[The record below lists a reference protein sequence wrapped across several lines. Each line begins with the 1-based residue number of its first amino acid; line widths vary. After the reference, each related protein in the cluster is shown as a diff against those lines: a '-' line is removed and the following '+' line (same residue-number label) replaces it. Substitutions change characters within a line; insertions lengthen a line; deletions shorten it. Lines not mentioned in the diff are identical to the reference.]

1 MIKVIQTGLFTTI
14 QDGGRHGYRNIGI
27 PTSGFMDQENA
38 WAANIIVDNDRE
50 ESLFEITLTGPTLIF
65 NGNYVISITG
75 GDFNP
80 LINELPVKMYQPIN
94 VKLGDTLKINN
105 TKNGARCY
113 LAISGGIDV
122 KSIFGS
128 KSFFSNISES
138 YYLRKGDEIKI
149 SNNSNSKI
157 LKKNKFKFKLKKSM
171 DVFKGPEFDL
181 LSIKVKK
188 ILFKN
193 EFTIR
198 TNSRM
203 GYNLEE
209 KVQIGIK
216 SIISS
221 PVMPGTIQLTPSGKM
236 IILHRDCQTT
246 GGYPRILQLNKS
258 SLNHLSQIKSNEKIK
273 FSLINSL

>member
-1 MIKVIQTGLFTTI
+1 MIKVIQPGLFTTI

-27 PTSGFMDQENA
+27 PTSGFMDQESA
-38 WAANIIVDNDRE
+38 RAANKIVDNDME
-50 ESLFEITLTGPTLIF
+50 ESLIEITLKGPTLLF
-65 NGNYVISITG
+65 NNNCTISITG

-80 LINELPVKMYQPIN
+80 LINGMPIKMYESIN

-128 KSFFSNISES
+128 KSFLSNITES

-149 SNNSNSKI
+149 SDNSNNKI
-157 LKKNKFKFKLKKSM
+157 LKKNKLKFKLNRSM

-181 LSIKVKK
+181 LSIKVKN
-188 ILFKN
+188 ILFEN

-198 TNSRM
+198 SNSRM
-203 GYNLEE
+203 AYNLDE
-209 KVQIGIK
+209 KAQIGIK

-221 PVMPGTIQLTPSGKM
+221 PVMPGSVQLTPSGKM
-236 IILHRDCQTT
+236 IILHRDCQTI
-246 GGYPRILQLNKS
+246 GGYPRILQLDTN
-258 SLNHLSQIKSNEKIK
+258 SLNNLSQLKSNDKIK
-273 FSLINSL
+273 FSLITQ

>member
-1 MIKVIQTGLFTTI
+1 MIKVIKTGLFTTI
-14 QDGGRHGYRNIGI
+14 QDGGRYGYRNIGI

-38 WAANIIVDNDRE
+38 WAANKIVDNDRE
-50 ESLFEITLTGPTLIF
+50 ECLFEITLTGPTLIF

-80 LINELPVKMYQPIN
+80 LINQLPVKMYQPIN

-128 KSFFSNISES
+128 KSFYSNISES

-149 SNNSNSKI
+149 SNNSKSKI
-157 LKKNKFKFKLKKSM
+157 LKKNKLKFKLNKSM
-171 DVFKGPEFDL
+171 NVFKGPEFDL

-188 ILFKN
+188 MLFKN

-203 GYNLEE
+203 AYNLEE
-209 KVQIGIK
+209 KVQIGVK

-221 PVMPGTIQLTPSGKM
+221 PVMPGTVQLTPSGKM

-273 FSLINSL
+273 FSLINS

>member
-1 MIKVIQTGLFTTI
+1 MIKVIQPGLFTTI

-27 PTSGFMDQENA
+27 PTSGFMDQESA
-38 WAANIIVDNDRE
+38 WAANKIVDDDRE
-50 ESLFEITLTGPTLIF
+50 ESLIEITLKGPTLLF
-65 NGNYVISITG
+65 NNNCTISITG

-80 LINELPVKMYQPIN
+80 LINGMPIKMYESIN

-128 KSFFSNISES
+128 KSFLSNITES

-149 SNNSNSKI
+149 SDNSNNKI
-157 LKKNKFKFKLKKSM
+157 LKKNKLKFKLNRSM

-181 LSIKVKK
+181 LSIKVKN
-188 ILFKN
+188 ILFEN

-198 TNSRM
+198 SNSRM
-203 GYNLEE
+203 AYNLDE
-209 KVQIGIK
+209 KAQIGIK

-221 PVMPGTIQLTPSGKM
+221 PVMPGSVQLTPSGKI
-236 IILHRDCQTT
+236 IILHRDCQTI
-246 GGYPRILQLNKS
+246 GGYPRILQLDTN
-258 SLNHLSQIKSNEKIK
+258 SLNNLSQLKSNDKIK
-273 FSLINSL
+273 FSLIS

>member
-1 MIKVIQTGLFTTI
+1 MIKVIQPGLFTTI

-27 PTSGFMDQENA
+27 PTSGFMDKESA
-38 WAANIIVDNDRE
+38 WAANNIVDNDRE
-50 ESLFEITLTGPTLIF
+50 ESLIEITLKGPTLLF
-65 NGNYVISITG
+65 DNNYTISITG

-80 LINELPVKMYQPIN
+80 LINDMPIKMYESIN

-128 KSFFSNISES
+128 KSFLSNISES
-138 YYLRKGDEIKI
+138 YYLRKGDEIRI
-149 SNNSNSKI
+149 SDNSNNKI
-157 LKKNKFKFKLKKSM
+157 LKKNKLKFKLNRSM
-171 DVFKGPEFDL
+171 EVFKGPEFDL
-181 LSIKVKK
+181 LSIKVKNM
-188 ILFKN
+188 LFKN

-203 GYNLEE
+203 AYNLEE

-221 PVMPGTIQLTPSGKM
+221 PVLPGSVQLTPSGKM
-236 IILHRDCQTT
+236 IILHNDCQTT

-273 FSLINSL
+273 FSLINS

>member
-1 MIKVIQTGLFTTI
+1 MIKVIQPGLFTTI

-27 PTSGFMDQENA
+27 PTSGFMDQESA
-38 WAANIIVDNDRE
+38 RAANKIVDNDRE
-50 ESLFEITLTGPTLIF
+50 ESLIEITLKGPTLLF
-65 NGNYVISITG
+65 NNNCTISITG

-80 LINELPVKMYQPIN
+80 LINGMPIKMYESIN

-128 KSFFSNISES
+128 KSFLSNITES

-149 SNNSNSKI
+149 SDNFNNKI
-157 LKKNKFKFKLKKSM
+157 LKKNKLKFKLNRSM

-181 LSIKVKK
+181 LSIKVKN
-188 ILFKN
+188 ILFEN

-198 TNSRM
+198 SNSRM
-203 GYNLEE
+203 AYNLDE
-209 KVQIGIK
+209 KAQIGIK

-221 PVMPGTIQLTPSGKM
+221 PVMPGSVQLTPSGKM
-236 IILHRDCQTT
+236 IILHRDCQTI
-246 GGYPRILQLNKS
+246 GGYPRILQLDTN
-258 SLNHLSQIKSNEKIK
+258 SLNNLSQLKSNDKIK
-273 FSLINSL
+273 FSLITQ

>member
-1 MIKVIQTGLFTTI
+1 MIKVIQPGLFTTI
-14 QDGGRHGYRNIGI
+14 QDGGRLGYRNIGI
-27 PTSGFMDQENA
+27 PTSGFMDQESA
-38 WAANIIVDNDRE
+38 WAANKIVDNDRE
-50 ESLFEITLTGPTLIF
+50 ESLIEITLKGPTLLF
-65 NGNYVISITG
+65 NNNCTISITG

-80 LINELPVKMYQPIN
+80 LINGMPIKMYESIN

-128 KSFFSNISES
+128 KSFLSNITES

-149 SNNSNSKI
+149 SDNFNNKI
-157 LKKNKFKFKLKKSM
+157 LKKNKLKFKLNRSM

-181 LSIKVKK
+181 LSIKVKN
-188 ILFKN
+188 ILFEN

-198 TNSRM
+198 SNSRM
-203 GYNLEE
+203 AYNLDE
-209 KVQIGIK
+209 KAQIGIK

-221 PVMPGTIQLTPSGKM
+221 PVMPGSVQLTPSGKI
-236 IILHRDCQTT
+236 IILHRDCQTI
-246 GGYPRILQLNKS
+246 GGYPRILQLDTN
-258 SLNHLSQIKSNEKIK
+258 SLNNLSQLKSNDKIK
-273 FSLINSL
+273 FSLIS

>member
-1 MIKVIQTGLFTTI
+1 MIKVIQPGLFTTI

-27 PTSGFMDQENA
+27 PTSGFMDQESA
-38 WAANIIVDNDRE
+38 WAANKIVDNDRE
-50 ESLFEITLTGPTLIF
+50 ESLIEITLKGPTLLF
-65 NGNYVISITG
+65 NNNCTISITG

-80 LINELPVKMYQPIN
+80 LINGMPIKMYESIN

-128 KSFFSNISES
+128 KSFLSNITES

-149 SNNSNSKI
+149 SDNSNNKI
-157 LKKNKFKFKLKKSM
+157 LKKNKLKFKLNRSM

-181 LSIKVKK
+181 LSIKVKN
-188 ILFKN
+188 ILFEN

-198 TNSRM
+198 SNSRM
-203 GYNLEE
+203 AYNLDE
-209 KVQIGIK
+209 KAQIGIK

-221 PVMPGTIQLTPSGKM
+221 PVMPGSVQLTPSGKI
-236 IILHRDCQTT
+236 IILHRDCQTI
-246 GGYPRILQLNKS
+246 GGYPRILQLDTN
-258 SLNHLSQIKSNEKIK
+258 SLNNLSQLKSNDKIK
-273 FSLINSL
+273 FSLIS

>member
-1 MIKVIQTGLFTTI
+1 MIKVIQPGLFTTI

-27 PTSGFMDQENA
+27 PTSGFMDQESA
-38 WAANIIVDNDRE
+38 WAANNIVDNDRE
-50 ESLFEITLTGPTLIF
+50 ESLIEITLKGPTLLF
-65 NGNYVISITG
+65 NNNCTISITG

-80 LINELPVKMYQPIN
+80 LINGMPIKMYESIN

-128 KSFFSNISES
+128 KSFLSNITES

-149 SNNSNSKI
+149 SDNFNNKI
-157 LKKNKFKFKLKKSM
+157 LKKNKLKFKLNRSM
-171 DVFKGPEFDL
+171 DVFKGPEFNL
-181 LSIKVKK
+181 LSIKVKN
-188 ILFKN
+188 ILFEN

-198 TNSRM
+198 SNSRM
-203 GYNLEE
+203 AYNLDE
-209 KVQIGIK
+209 KAQIGIK

-221 PVMPGTIQLTPSGKM
+221 PVMPGSVQLTPSGKI
-236 IILHRDCQTT
+236 IILHRDCQTI
-246 GGYPRILQLNKS
+246 GGYPRILQLDTN
-258 SLNHLSQIKSNEKIK
+258 SLNNLSQLKSNDKIK
-273 FSLINSL
+273 FSLIS

>member
-1 MIKVIQTGLFTTI
+1 MIKVIQPGLFTTI

-27 PTSGFMDQENA
+27 PTSGFMDQESA
-38 WAANIIVDNDRE
+38 WAANKIVDNDRE
-50 ESLFEITLTGPTLIF
+50 ESLIEITLKGPTLLF
-65 NGNYVISITG
+65 NNNCTISITG

-80 LINELPVKMYQPIN
+80 LINGMPIKMYESIN

-128 KSFFSNISES
+128 KSFLSNITES

-149 SNNSNSKI
+149 SDNFNNKI
-157 LKKNKFKFKLKKSM
+157 LKKNKLKFKLNRSM

-181 LSIKVKK
+181 LSIKVKN
-188 ILFKN
+188 ILFEN

-198 TNSRM
+198 SNSRM
-203 GYNLEE
+203 AYNLDE
-209 KVQIGIK
+209 KAQIGIK

-221 PVMPGTIQLTPSGKM
+221 PVMPGSVQLTPSGKI
-236 IILHRDCQTT
+236 IILHRDCQTI
-246 GGYPRILQLNKS
+246 GGYPRILQLDKN
-258 SLNHLSQIKSNEKIK
+258 SLNNLSQLKSNDKIK
-273 FSLINSL
+273 FSLIS

>member
-1 MIKVIQTGLFTTI
+1 MIKVIQPGLFTTI

-27 PTSGFMDQENA
+27 PTSGFMDQESA
-38 WAANIIVDNDRE
+38 WAANKIVDNDRE

-80 LINELPVKMYQPIN
+80 LINALPVKMYQPIN

-128 KSFFSNISES
+128 KSFYSNISES
-138 YYLRKGDEIKI
+138 YYLRKGDEIRI
-149 SNNSNSKI
+149 SNSSKSKI
-157 LKKNKFKFKLKKSM
+157 LKNNKLKFKLNKTM
-171 DVFKGPEFDL
+171 NVYKGPEFDL

-188 ILFKN
+188 MLFKN

-198 TNSRM
+198 ANSRM
-203 GYNLEE
+203 AYNLEE
-209 KVQIGIK
+209 KVQIGVK

-221 PVMPGTIQLTPSGKM
+221 PVMPGTVQLTPSGKM

-273 FSLINSL
+273 FSLINS

>member
-1 MIKVIQTGLFTTI
+1 MIKVIQPGLFTTI

-27 PTSGFMDQENA
+27 PTSGFMDKESA
-38 WAANIIVDNDRE
+38 WAANNIVDNDRE
-50 ESLFEITLTGPTLIF
+50 ESLIEITLKGPTLLF
-65 NGNYVISITG
+65 DNNYTISITG

-80 LINELPVKMYQPIN
+80 LINDMPIKMYESIN

-128 KSFFSNISES
+128 KSFLSNISES
-138 YYLRKGDEIKI
+138 YYLRKGDEIRI
-149 SNNSNSKI
+149 SDNSNNKI
-157 LKKNKFKFKLKKSM
+157 LKKKKLKFKLNRSM
-171 DVFKGPEFDL
+171 EVFKGPEFDL
-181 LSIKVKK
+181 LSIKVKNM
-188 ILFKN
+188 LFKN
-193 EFTIR
+193 KFTIR

-203 GYNLEE
+203 AYNLEE

-221 PVMPGTIQLTPSGKM
+221 PVLPGSVQLTPSGKM

-273 FSLINSL
+273 FSLINS

>member
-1 MIKVIQTGLFTTI
+1 MIKVIQPGLFTTI

-27 PTSGFMDQENA
+27 PTSGFMDQESA
-38 WAANIIVDNDRE
+38 WAANKIVDNDRE
-50 ESLFEITLTGPTLIF
+50 ESLIEITLKGPTLLF
-65 NGNYVISITG
+65 NNNCTISITG

-80 LINELPVKMYQPIN
+80 LINDIPIKMYESIN
-94 VKLGDTLKINN
+94 VKSGDKLKINN
-105 TKNGARCY
+105 TKNGARSY
-113 LAISGGIDV
+113 LAISGGINV

-128 KSFFSNISES
+128 KSFLSNISES

-149 SNNSNSKI
+149 SDNSNNKI
-157 LKKNKFKFKLKKSM
+157 LKKNKLKFKLNRSM
-171 DVFKGPEFDL
+171 EVFEGPEFDL
-181 LSIKVKK
+181 LSFKVKK
-188 ILFKN
+188 MVLKN

-203 GYNLEE
+203 AYNLEE
-209 KVQIGIK
+209 NVQIGIK

-221 PVMPGTIQLTPSGKM
+221 PVLPGSVQLTPSGKM

-246 GGYPRILQLNKS
+246 GGYPRILQLSKS

-273 FSLINSL
+273 FSLNNL

>member
-14 QDGGRHGYRNIGI
+14 QDGGRYGYRNIGI

-38 WAANIIVDNDRE
+38 WAANKIVDNDRE
-50 ESLFEITLTGPTLIF
+50 ECLFEITLTGPTLIF

-128 KSFFSNISES
+128 KSFYSNISES
-138 YYLRKGDEIKI
+138 YYLRKGEEIKI
-149 SNNSNSKI
+149 SHNSKSKI
-157 LKKNKFKFKLKKSM
+157 LKKNKLKFKLNKSM
-171 DVFKGPEFDL
+171 NVFKGPEFDL
-181 LSIKVKK
+181 LNTKVKK
-188 ILFKN
+188 MLFKN

-203 GYNLEE
+203 AYNLEE
-209 KVQIGIK
+209 KVQIEVK
-216 SIISS
+216 SIIST
-221 PVMPGTIQLTPSGKM
+221 PVMPGTVQLTPSGKI

-246 GGYPRILQLNKS
+246 GGYPRILQLSKS

-273 FSLINSL
+273 FSLINS

>member
-1 MIKVIQTGLFTTI
+1 MIKVIQPGLFTTI

-27 PTSGFMDQENA
+27 PTSGFMDQESA
-38 WAANIIVDNDRE
+38 WAANKIVDNDRE
-50 ESLFEITLTGPTLIF
+50 ESLIEITLKGPTLLF
-65 NGNYVISITG
+65 NNNCTISITG
-75 GDFNP
+75 GDFSP
-80 LINELPVKMYQPIN
+80 LINDMPIKMYKSIN

-113 LAISGGIDV
+113 LAISGGINV

-128 KSFFSNISES
+128 KSFLSNISES

-149 SNNSNSKI
+149 SDNSNNKI
-157 LKKNKFKFKLKKSM
+157 LKKNNLKFKLNRSM
-171 DVFKGPEFDL
+171 EVFKGPEFDL
-181 LSIKVKK
+181 LSIKVKNM
-188 ILFKN
+188 LFKN

-203 GYNLEE
+203 AYNLEE

-221 PVMPGTIQLTPSGKM
+221 PVLPGSVQLTPSGKI

-273 FSLINSL
+273 FSLINS

>member
-1 MIKVIQTGLFTTI
+1 MIKVIQPGLFTTI

-27 PTSGFMDQENA
+27 PTSGFMDQESA
-38 WAANIIVDNDRE
+38 WAANKIVNNDRE
-50 ESLFEITLTGPTLIF
+50 ESLIEITLKGPTLLF
-65 NGNYVISITG
+65 NNNCTISITG

-80 LINELPVKMYQPIN
+80 LINGMPIKMYESIN

-128 KSFFSNISES
+128 KSFLSNITES

-149 SNNSNSKI
+149 SDNFNNKI
-157 LKKNKFKFKLKKSM
+157 LKKNKLKFKLNRSM

-181 LSIKVKK
+181 LSIKVKN
-188 ILFKN
+188 ILFEN

-198 TNSRM
+198 SNSRM
-203 GYNLEE
+203 AYNLDE
-209 KVQIGIK
+209 KAQIGIK

-221 PVMPGTIQLTPSGKM
+221 PVMPGSVQLTPSGKI
-236 IILHRDCQTT
+236 IILHRDCQTI
-246 GGYPRILQLNKS
+246 GGYPRILQLDKN
-258 SLNHLSQIKSNEKIK
+258 SLNNLSQLKSNDKIK
-273 FSLINSL
+273 FSLIS